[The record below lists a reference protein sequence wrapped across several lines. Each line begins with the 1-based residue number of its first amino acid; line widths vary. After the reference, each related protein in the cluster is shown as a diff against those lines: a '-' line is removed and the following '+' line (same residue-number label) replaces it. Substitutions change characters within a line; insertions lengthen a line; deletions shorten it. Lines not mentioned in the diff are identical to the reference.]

1 MVDEYL
7 YIRELLEEMRDKR
20 GYAND
25 LVRIIGYLTDEIERV
40 EKKIVTKIENP
51 IKIKDAG

>member
-7 YIRELLEEMRDKR
+7 YIRKLLEEMRDKR

-25 LVRIIGYLTDEIERV
+25 LVRIIGFLIDEIERV
-40 EKKIVTKIENP
+40 EAKIDKKGDRYE
-51 IKIKDAG
+51 

>member
-20 GYAND
+20 RYAND
-25 LVRIIGYLTDEIERV
+25 LVRIIGFLIDEIERV
-40 EKKIVTKIENP
+40 EAKIVTKIENP